1 MPLRARPSDPGPLP
15 EHLRPLP
22 AEDFDYRAA
31 QHLLARAGFGGT
43 PAEIRE
49 LADLGLDAAVDRLVR
64 FEDAPPPDPGAAREF
79 RADIMTPPS
88 PAERRRYREAR
99 QRGDE
104 AAVAAFRR
112 RRQQTQRA
120 DRAQLRAI
128 RHWWL
133 ERMATTPRP
142 LEERMTLF
150 WHGHFATGYRAIEDS
165 WHMAVQNQL
174 FRNHALG
181 SFKDLTHRII
191 RDPAMLRYLDNHRNV
206 ARNPNENLAR
216 ELMEL
221 FTLGEGNGYGE
232 RDIKEAARALTG
244 HHFRDDAFVFRPRL
258 HDDGV
263 KRILGRSGRFDGDDL
278 VDLLFAQPAASEFL
292 VLKLYRFLVH
302 DLPGG
307 EIDPPRRRFLAAL
320 ATEFRRSDFHVG
332 RLLRTLLRSAHFHHP
347 SNRTARIKSPVELA
361 IGTVRTLGTP
371 LRSLRA
377 ADDALGAMGQDLLEP
392 PSVRG
397 WPGGRTWINTST
409 LFVRQSY
416 ATYLLTGIRPRAWG
430 WPDDRTP
437 YAAARLVEPL
447 LELEPGGPDPE
458 TAAAY
463 LLHHALGAPPHP
475 DRVRTIGGFLAERG
489 GRLDDDVL
497 TGALCLVAGLPEY
510 QLT

>member
-1 MPLRARPSDPGPLP
+1 MR
-15 EHLRPLP
+15 
-22 AEDFDYRAA
+22 
-31 QHLLARAGFGGT
+31 
-43 PAEIRE
+43 
-49 LADLGLDAAVDRLVR
+49 
-64 FEDAPPPDPGAAREF
+64 PPDPVEQ
-79 RADIMTPPS
+79 
-88 PAERRRYREAR
+88 RRYREALR
-99 QRGDE
+99 QGDE
-104 AAVAAFRR
+104 EVVAAFRR
-112 RRQQTQRA
+112 RRQQAQRA
-120 DRAQLRAI
+120 DRAQLREV

-133 ERMATTPRP
+133 ERMATTARP
-142 LEERMTLF
+142 LEEKMTLF

-165 WHMAVQNQL
+165 WHLAVQNQL
-174 FRNHALG
+174 FRAHALG

-206 ARNPNENLAR
+206 ARRPNENLAR

-221 FTLGEGNGYGE
+221 FTLGEGNGYSE
-232 RDIKEAARALTG
+232 ADIKEAARALTG
-244 HHFRDDAFVFRPRL
+244 YHFDDDAFVFRDRL
-258 HDDGV
+258 HDHGM

-278 VDLLFAQPAASEFL
+278 VDLLFAQPTAAEFL
-292 VLKLYRFLVH
+292 VLKLYRFFVH

-307 EIDPPRRRFLAAL
+307 EIAPPRRRFLAAL
-320 ATEFRRSDFHVG
+320 AGEFRRSGFDVG
-332 RLLRTLLRSAHFHHP
+332 SVLATLFRSAHFHHP
-347 SNRTARIKSPVELA
+347 SNVTARIKSPVELA

-377 ADDALGAMGQDLLEP
+377 ADDALAAMGQDLLEP

-416 ATYLLTGIRPRAWG
+416 PVYLLTGIRPRAWG

-437 YAAARLVEPL
+437 YAAGRLVAPL
-447 LELEPGGPDPE
+447 LDVDPAGPDPE

-463 LLHHALGAPPHP
+463 LLHHALGTRPHP
-475 DRVRTIGGFLAERG
+475 DRVRTIGRFLAERS

-497 TGALCLVAGLPEY
+497 TGALCLVAALPEY